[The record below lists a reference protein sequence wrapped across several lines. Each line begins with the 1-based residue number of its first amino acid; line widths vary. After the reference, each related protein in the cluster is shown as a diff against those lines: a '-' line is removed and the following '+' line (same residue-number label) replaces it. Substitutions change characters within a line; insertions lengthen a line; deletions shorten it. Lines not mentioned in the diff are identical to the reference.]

1 MKRLLIAGAVA
12 ALTASGAAHAQE
24 MYGWTPAGTVTP
36 TPPAPAYLMLA
47 GAGDLYEIESSR
59 LVLESTSDAALRR
72 FAQMMIEHHTGTM
85 RAAET
90 AAREA
95 GLTPSPPMLD
105 APKAAMIEAL
115 RQYDGA
121 ERDRLYLS
129 QQMMAHK
136 EALGLQKT
144 YADNGD
150 APQLRTAARNA
161 LPIIQRHL
169 AEVERLAV
177 R

>member
-85 RAAET
+85 RAAEA

-95 GLTPSPPMLD
+95 GATTASMIPLRLPHEVAPLFRDWLDRHRPGMAAETLSELAPLLAATGTP
-105 APKAAMIEAL
+105 
-115 RQYDGA
+115 GA
-121 ERDRLYLS
+121 GS
-129 QQMMAHK
+129 
-136 EALGLQKT
+136 
-144 YADNGD
+144 
-150 APQLRTAARNA
+150 
-161 LPIIQRHL
+161 
-169 AEVERLAV
+169 
-177 R
+177 

>member
-1 MKRLLIAGAVA
+1 MKRLLIAAAVA
-12 ALTASGAAHAQE
+12 ALGASGAAHAEE

-36 TPPAPAYLMLA
+36 TPPAQTYLMFA
-47 GAGDLYEIESSR
+47 GAGDLYELESSR
-59 LVLESTSDAALRR
+59 LALETTSDAGLRR
-72 FAQMMIEHHTGTM
+72 FAQMMVEHHTGTM
-85 RAAET
+85 RAAEA

-95 GLTPSPPMLD
+95 GLSPPPPMLD

-115 RQYDGA
+115 RQYDGV

-129 QQMMAHK
+129 QQMTAHK

-150 APQLRTAARNA
+150 TPELRTAARNA

-169 AEVERLAV
+169 AEVERLTA

>member
-1 MKRLLIAGAVA
+1 MKRLLIAAAVA
-12 ALTASGAAHAQE
+12 ALSASGAAHGQE

-36 TPPAPAYLMLA
+36 PPPAPVYLMFA

-59 LVLESTSDAALRR
+59 LVLETTSDAALRR
-72 FAQMMIEHHTGTM
+72 FAQMMVEHHTGTT
-85 RAAET
+85 RAAEA

-95 GLTPSPPMLD
+95 GFTPAPPMLD
-105 APKAAMIEAL
+105 APKAAMVEAL
-115 RQYDGA
+115 RQYDGV

-129 QQMMAHK
+129 QQMTAHK

-150 APQLRTAARNA
+150 TPELRTAARNA

-169 AEVERLAV
+169 AEVERLTA

>member
-1 MKRLLIAGAVA
+1 MKRLLIAAA
-12 ALTASGAAHAQE
+12 ALAASGAAHAQE
-24 MYGWTPAGTVTP
+24 MYGWTPAGSVTP
-36 TPPAPAYLMLA
+36 TPPAQTYLMFA

-59 LVLESTSDAALRR
+59 LVLETTSDSAVRR
-72 FAQMMIEHHTGTM
+72 FAQMMVDHHTGTT
-85 RAAET
+85 RTAEA
-90 AAREA
+90 AARSA
-95 GLTPSPPMLD
+95 GMTPPPPMLD

-115 RQYDGA
+115 RQYDGV

-144 YADNGD
+144 YSDNGD
-150 APQLRTAARNA
+150 TPQLRTAARNA

-169 AEVERLAV
+169 AEVERLMA